1 MHIFRLA
8 VLPVAAMLASAG
20 SAEAQTKYYSR
31 QYLGVQATN
40 PAAPVDTTPAAPV
53 YDGKWT
59 PQTSSGTAGACLR
72 NTKTTTYQ
80 PTCIAKSGAVDA
92 SAASCD
98 PAAKAAAV
106 RTSSAACYSSCPVP
120 VSKPNRIINTTYGD
134 VIKTY
139 PLTTGTLAQ
148 VAVLAKT
155 DCENFGLGS
164 LYKVRIC
171 QVAREASNYTVSM
184 MIAVNPPVDSTPAS
198 NVYWSEC
205 TYASNDS

>member
-8 VLPVAAMLASAG
+8 VLSAAAMLACAG

-40 PAAPVDTTPAAPV
+40 AVPPVDTTPPAPV

-59 PQTSSGTAGACLR
+59 SQTSSGTAGACLK
-72 NTKTTTYQ
+72 NSKTTTYQ
-80 PTCIAKSGAVDA
+80 PTCTAKSGAVDA

-98 PAAKAAAV
+98 PAGKAAAV
-106 RTSSAACYSSCPVP
+106 RTTSAACYSSCPVP
-120 VSKPNRIINTTYGD
+120 VSKPNRIINTQYESN
-134 VIKTY
+134 VATY
-139 PLTTGTLAQ
+139 PLSTGTLAQ
-148 VAVLAKT
+148 VAVLAKPV
-155 DCENFGLGS
+155 CEKYGLGS

-171 QVAREASNYTVSM
+171 QVAREASNYTVTM
-184 MIAVNPPVDSTPAS
+184 MIAVNPPVDSTPAT

-205 TYASNDS
+205 SYESIDN